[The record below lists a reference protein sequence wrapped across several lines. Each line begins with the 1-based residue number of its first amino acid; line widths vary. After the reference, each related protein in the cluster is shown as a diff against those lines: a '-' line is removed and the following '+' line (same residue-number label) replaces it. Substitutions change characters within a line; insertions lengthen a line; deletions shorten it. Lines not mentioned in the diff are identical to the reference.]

1 MKKTI
6 FLLFFGILALSPAIN
21 AQSQP
26 LQPPAQDTP
35 IIRHTVQ
42 EIVLEVEVRD
52 GKGKIV
58 KNLKPGDLEVYENG
72 AKQEIRSFKLI
83 QGRDVVLKGKP
94 ALAGGLSATP
104 ANPLK
109 AINLICIVFA
119 NLDPFTKKYA
129 VDAVREFMKNQL
141 EADTWVAVFS
151 LESQLTVLHPFT
163 TNRDEIMQAADQAF
177 TGVNVD
183 FASVAVSVLNATP
196 LVEYMQTTAN
206 GQPSQGY
213 AVSAVQKITGGGL
226 NPKAIVGA
234 DQSNAL
240 SARIQRGEQ
249 AAERRE
255 FGGIEGMR
263 ETDQILT
270 MMDQLS
276 GLPGRKSVLLLSPG
290 LAHTG
295 DPDLFKKMVDKGIK
309 GGITVYAIDVNGLS
323 AEVDPSQASS
333 TALNHAAGLSSTQG
347 ALSGSAAQQKE
358 KMRQGD
364 YIDDAVRTTDT
375 QASLRALSEG
385 TGGFLI
391 GSTND
396 LRKPF
401 QRVIEDVDTHYEV
414 IYHPSTNQY
423 DGHLRTI
430 DVKAP
435 ARADLTIESQR
446 GYFGLP
452 VLHSGAELN
461 QYEMMGLAALSVP
474 QPPHAF
480 EFKAAAYHFRPNT
493 ANTQNDVVFE
503 IPASNL
509 TATPE
514 PDRNLQR
521 MHLSLVSIVKDA
533 SGEVVD
539 KFSKD
544 APYEIPEQNLAK
556 ARATSITFDHPLA
569 LAPGHYTMETAVLD
583 REGNKASTS
592 KSEFDSAERNGVGL
606 SSILLVQQ
614 MEKVDGKVDAANPLE
629 FQPSPTLVS
638 RVVPELATDLGST
651 ATPYAYFVVYPDPS
665 ITDKPKI
672 QAEFLLNGQV
682 LAKQTADLPPP
693 DATGAIPMVINAAA
707 KTGKC
712 ELRITAMQGGSSSKS
727 SLTYSIAAK

>member
-1 MKKTI
+1 M
-6 FLLFFGILALSPAIN
+6 F
-21 AQSQP
+21 AQSQ
-26 LQPPAQDTP
+26 QPTAAPESP

-42 EIVLEVEVRD
+42 EIVLEVVVRD
-52 GKGKIV
+52 AKGKIV
-58 KNLKPGDLEVYENG
+58 KNLKPGDLDVYENG
-72 AKQEIRSFKLI
+72 AKQEIRSFRLI

-94 ALAGGLSATP
+94 SAGGGLSATP

-141 EADTWVAVFS
+141 EPDTWVAVFS
-151 LESQLTVLHPFT
+151 LESQLTVMHPFT
-163 TNRDEIMQAADQAF
+163 TDRNEIMKAADQAF

-183 FASVAVSVLNATP
+183 FASVATAVLNATP
-196 LVEYMQTTAN
+196 LVEYVETTAN

-213 AVSAVQKITGGGL
+213 AVNATQKITGGDL
-226 NPKAIVGA
+226 NMRANIGA
-234 DQSNAL
+234 DQSNSL
-240 SARIQRGEQ
+240 SANIQRGEL

-263 ETDQILT
+263 QTDQIMA
-270 MMDQLS
+270 MMEQL
-276 GLPGRKSVLLLSPG
+276 GTLPGRKSVLLLSPG

-309 GGITVYAIDVNGLS
+309 GDITVYGIDVNGLS
-323 AEVDPSQASS
+323 ADVDPSQSSS
-333 TALNHAAGLSSTQG
+333 TALNHAAGLSASQG
-347 ALSGSAAQQKE
+347 AMSGSAAQQKE

-364 YIDDAVRTTDT
+364 YLDDAVRTTDT

-401 QRVIEDVDTHYEV
+401 QRLLEDVDTHYEV
-414 IYHPSTNQY
+414 IYHPSSSQY
-423 DGHLRTI
+423 DGRLRII

-435 ARADLTIESQR
+435 ARADLSIESQR

-452 VLHSGAELN
+452 VLSSSPDLN
-461 QYEMMGLAALSVP
+461 QFEMMGLAALSLP
-474 QPPHAF
+474 QPPRAF
-480 EFKAAAYHFRPNT
+480 DYKAAAYHFRPN
-493 ANTQNDVVFE
+493 AGNSVNDLVFE
-503 IPASNL
+503 VPAANL
-509 TATPE
+509 TATAE
-514 PDRNLQR
+514 PDRNLRR
-521 MHLSLVSIVKDA
+521 MHVSVVALVKDS

-544 APYEIPEQNLAK
+544 APYEIPEENLAK
-556 ARATSITFDHPLA
+556 ARTTTISFTHPLP
-569 LAPGHYTMETAVLD
+569 LPPGHYTLETAVLD
-583 REGNKASTS
+583 REGNKVSTG
-592 KSEFDSAERNGVGL
+592 KSEFDSGERNGVGL

-629 FQPSPTLVS
+629 FQPTPTQGQ
-638 RVVPELATDLGST
+638 RVIPELATNLNAT

-665 ITDKPKI
+665 IADKPKI
-672 QAEFLLNGQV
+672 QAEFVLNGQV

-693 DATGAIPMVINAAA
+693 DATGAIPMVINTAA
-707 KTGKC
+707 KVGKC
-712 ELRITAMQGGSSSKS
+712 ELRITALQGNTSTKS
-727 SLTYSIAAK
+727 SLEYSIAAK